1 MLNINEIRKY
11 YPYLQGFDVDILREY
26 LQYKILDIIFKNKIG
41 NKLSFIGGT
50 AIKICYGSNRFSE
63 DLDFDSFNLTKDEFI
78 ELSLMVK
85 KELELNGYLV
95 EITTT
100 FKGAYRC
107 NVKIS
112 NLLQNNNL
120 AVAKDEKILIQ
131 IDVVPHNF
139 IYQPKNFLLNK
150 FDVFRNIKLTPADI
164 LLAMKVFAIFGR
176 KRIKGRDFYDF
187 VYLSGMSDFNY
198 KYLNFKL
205 KINTGDKLKK
215 ELQKFTKNLDF
226 NILVN
231 DVKSFLINKDDEQRV
246 LLFREYIN
254 QLDFK

>member
-1 MLNINEIRKY
+1 MLNINEIKKY
-11 YPYLQGFDVDILREY
+11 YPYLQGFDVNILREY

-63 DLDFDSFNLTKDEFI
+63 DLDFDSFGLTKNEFI
-78 ELSLMVK
+78 ELAYDIK

-100 FKGAYRC
+100 FKGAYIC

-120 AVAKDEKILIQ
+120 SVAKDEKILIQ
-131 IDVVPHNF
+131 IDVAPHDF

-150 FDVFRNIKLTPADI
+150 FDVFRSIKLTPADV
-164 LLAMKVFAIFGR
+164 LLAMKVAAIFGR

-205 KINTGDKLKK
+205 KIDNGNKLKQ
-215 ELQKFTKNLDF
+215 ELLKFIENLDF
-226 NILVN
+226 NILVD
-231 DVKSFLINKDDEQRV
+231 DVRSFLINKDDEQRI
-246 LLFREYIN
+246 LLFKEYIN
-254 QLDFK
+254 QLNFK